1 MYANHCINNICSLLI
16 ILRLWRVV
24 KIIETAIL
32 SVSYAHEDELE
43 ELRASYAE
51 LEVKYKQ
58 EQEKNQ
64 QLLEQQS

>member
-1 MYANHCINNICSLLI
+1 MYSLLI

-24 KIIETAIL
+24 KIIEAAIL
-32 SVSYAHEDELE
+32 SVSFAHAEELE

-51 LEVKYKQ
+51 LEAKYKQ

-64 QLLEQQS
+64 QLLEGQQ